1 MKPLKEKKPFQA
13 PHTFVILVALILLAV
28 AATYVVPAGEYTRYT
43 DEATNRTLV
52 EAGSFHYVESHPV
65 SFLTVPALIYR
76 AIVKGGKH
84 SYVYPYYRRLFLR
97 SSHPQGSSQFSVRRW
112 RKPSAAASI
121 L

>member
-52 EAGSFHYVESHPV
+52 EAGSF
-65 SFLTVPALIYR
+65 T
-76 AIVKGGKH
+76 
-84 SYVYPYYRRLFLR
+84 R
-97 SSHPQGSSQFSVRRW
+97 SICPRI
-112 RKPSAAASI
+112 I
-121 L
+121 LERNQRNP

>member
-13 PHTFVILVALILLAV
+13 PHTFVILVVLILLAV

-76 AIVKGGKH
+76 AIVK
-84 SYVYPYYRRLFLR
+84 
-97 SSHPQGSSQFSVRRW
+97 
-112 RKPSAAASI
+112 AASTVTFI
-121 L
+121 LIIGGSFEIITSTGILTVLCKKKAKAIRGRD